1 MIEKFSKITIVVA
14 GIAALIFLFSCNNDS
29 GKNENKK
36 FSGKTIKSAAI
47 DTIVYQTS
55 NLVVRRISEHTYRH
69 VSYLSTKDFGK
80 VSCNGMI
87 ITNDGKAVI
96 FDTPANDSASEDL
109 IKYVNKN
116 LNSVISA
123 VIPTHFHED
132 CVGGLSAFGKHH
144 VPAYASFKTIE
155 LLKQKNHRNVSL
167 LKGFR
172 DSLVLH
178 VGNQKIEALFMGEGH
193 TKDNIVGYYPED
205 SILFGGCLVKAIGA
219 SKGNLEDANIKAWP
233 VTIENVKR
241 KFPHTKIVI
250 PGHDEP
256 GGKELLDYTF
266 NLFH

>member
-167 LKGFR
+167 LKGFH
-172 DSLVLH
+172 DSLILH

-193 TKDNIVGYYPED
+193 TKDNIIGYYPED